1 MKAKKRLVTLAI
13 SSAIGASVL
22 GYFAIATKDSSF
34 LGFADVPSHEISI
47 VASSTF
53 GPSTNYSDG
62 TKTVYTV
69 DGSERTF
76 TYTSMRMDSN
86 RFYMYS
92 LEDKTS
98 ELRNSEIIIG
108 SMRSLHIRDIQIPSD
123 SIVDFSLRWSWRD
136 NAFVRH
142 EIISFSS
149 NTSTYTHTFNN
160 ELPSFFSLQLDS
172 KDKEVSFQTL
182 SIMFNDADGG
192 CTPAPDLTPVQPN
205 ASLLNGLSL
214 TLVGDEYHITGFDGS
229 VTELNIPESF
239 NGIPITNIGSDVL
252 RGSKITK
259 LSVPGSLKTIEDG
272 AFSGLTTLTEIHLAE
287 GIETIGDNAFSG
299 CSSLTEITIPDSVT
313 SLGAYAFNECTNLKE
328 ISLSNGMTFIAEGTF
343 TGCLSLETLII
354 PRSVVTITD
363 KVFQRNQGLKT
374 IFIEHESAPDGFA
387 HNWTKQANNAAV
399 YYYSETPRNGYWHYV
414 DGVPTLW

>member
-123 SIVDFSLRWSWRD
+123 SIVDFSLRWSW
-136 NAFVRH
+136 
-142 EIISFSS
+142 
-149 NTSTYTHTFNN
+149 
-160 ELPSFFSLQLDS
+160 
-172 KDKEVSFQTL
+172 
-182 SIMFNDADGG
+182 
-192 CTPAPDLTPVQPN
+192 
-205 ASLLNGLSL
+205 
-214 TLVGDEYHITGFDGS
+214 
-229 VTELNIPESF
+229 
-239 NGIPITNIGSDVL
+239 
-252 RGSKITK
+252 
-259 LSVPGSLKTIEDG
+259 
-272 AFSGLTTLTEIHLAE
+272 
-287 GIETIGDNAFSG
+287 
-299 CSSLTEITIPDSVT
+299 
-313 SLGAYAFNECTNLKE
+313 
-328 ISLSNGMTFIAEGTF
+328 
-343 TGCLSLETLII
+343 
-354 PRSVVTITD
+354 
-363 KVFQRNQGLKT
+363 
-374 IFIEHESAPDGFA
+374 
-387 HNWTKQANNAAV
+387 
-399 YYYSETPRNGYWHYV
+399 
-414 DGVPTLW
+414 